1 MEALK
6 IEILNPRA
14 MQLIKGMEDLNLIK
28 VSEEPETRL
37 KNYLKSMRKNSSE
50 APGLNEI
57 QQIVDEVRQ
66 ERYAQE

>member
-1 MEALK
+1 MEELK

-37 KNYLKSMRKNSSE
+37 KNYLKSMRKNTSE
-50 APGLNEI
+50 VTSLDEI

-66 ERYAQE
+66 ER